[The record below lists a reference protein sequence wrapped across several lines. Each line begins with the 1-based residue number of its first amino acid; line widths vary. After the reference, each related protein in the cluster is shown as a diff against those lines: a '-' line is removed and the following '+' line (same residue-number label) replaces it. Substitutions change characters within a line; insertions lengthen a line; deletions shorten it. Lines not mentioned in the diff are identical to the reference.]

1 MRVIRFTADWCGPC
15 KQLKAMLND
24 IDVTI
29 PIDVID
35 IDKESDTA
43 SEFGI
48 RSIPTLVM
56 LDGNIEVKRKVGLM
70 DKKELTQWLLTT

>member
-1 MRVIRFTADWCGPC
+1 MRVIRFTAEWCGPC
-15 KQLKAMLND
+15 KQLSSILRD
-24 IDVTI
+24 IDITI

-35 IDKESDTA
+35 IDEESDIA

>member
-1 MRVIRFTADWCGPC
+1 MRVIRFTAEWCGPC
-15 KQLKAMLND
+15 KQLTSMLK
-24 IDVTI
+24 DVDVII
-29 PIDVID
+29 PIDTID
-35 IDKESDTA
+35 IEENSEIA

-48 RSIPTLVM
+48 RSVPTLVM